1 MKRLLFLIVTILF
14 TAIGQER
21 IEYSVSFENILHHE
35 AEITVTFPNLPAG
48 TLEARMGRSSP
59 GRYALHEFAKNVYNV
74 RAVDGKGKQ
83 LTITRPNLHQWDVA
97 GHDGTVVISYTLF
110 ADHPDGT
117 YAGVDVSHAHLNI
130 PATFL
135 WARGLHERPIQV
147 SLKLPKDSKWK
158 VATQLA
164 RTKDPL
170 TFTAPH
176 LQYFMDSPIE
186 ISDHA
191 LRAWKIDSGGKTYTI
206 KLAAHHDAT
215 DPYIDAYFEMAKPVI
230 LEQMAV
236 FGELPSY
243 DFGEYVFLADFQPWA
258 GGDGME
264 HRNST
269 VISGAASLKPNPFN
283 LLGVLS
289 HEYFHSWNVERIRP
303 KSLEPFNFE
312 EANMSGE
319 LWFAEGFSNYYGTL
333 AIARA
338 QLVSLDRFTRNI
350 RSAVN
355 TVINAP
361 GRAFFNVADM
371 SRQAPFVDAAT
382 AVDRNNRSNTFIS
395 YYTWGEAIGLGLDL
409 SIRSKF
415 PGLSLDDLMRGMWQ
429 KFGKP
434 EKPYTNEDIRI
445 VLGEVTGDQR
455 FANEFFE
462 KYIYGK
468 EAVDYQSLL
477 GNAGLLLRKARAG
490 KATLGPVFL
499 NYDGG
504 KATIAT
510 ATILNS
516 PLYRAGL
523 DRGDKILKIGST
535 AITSKQEWDSLVS
548 DAKPGEKIAIE
559 YEQRAAKKSGT
570 LTFDEDSTL
579 EIVPYEHA
587 SMPVTDAMEAFRASW
602 LGRKS
607 THQLPELNKTCPT
620 CRRTFPFANEFCPHD
635 GSELKTVLEK

>member
-1 MKRLLFLIVTILF
+1 MKRVLFLIVTLLL
-14 TAIGQER
+14 TAIGQEK
-21 IEYSVSFENILHHE
+21 IKYSVSFENALHHE

-48 TLEARMGRSSP
+48 PLETRMGRSSP
-59 GRYALHEFAKNVYNV
+59 GRYTLHEFAKNVYNV

-83 LTITRPNLHQWDVA
+83 LTITRPNVHQWDVA

-130 PATFL
+130 PASFL

-186 ISDHA
+186 ISDHS
-191 LRAWKIDSGGKTYTI
+191 LREWKIDSGGKTYTI

-269 VISGAASLKPNPFN
+269 VISGPASLKPDPFN

-312 EANMSGE
+312 ESNMSGE
-319 LWFAEGFSNYYGTL
+319 LWFAEGFTNYYGTL
-333 AIARA
+333 AVARA
-338 QLVSLDRFTRNI
+338 QLTSLDRFARNI

-361 GRAFFNVADM
+361 GRAFFNVVEM

-395 YYTWGEAIGLGLDL
+395 YYAWGEAIGLGLDL
-409 SIRSKF
+409 SIRSRF
-415 PGLSLDDLMRGMWQ
+415 PGLSLDDVMRGMWQ

-434 EKPYTNEDIRI
+434 EKPYSNEDIRM

-455 FANEFFE
+455 FADEFFE

-468 EAVDYQSLL
+468 DVVDYEALL
-477 GNAGLLLRKARAG
+477 GNAGLLLRNAGAG
-490 KATLGPVFL
+490 KATLGSVLL

-504 KATIAT
+504 KAIITNGT
-510 ATILNS
+510 FLNS
-516 PLYRAGL
+516 P
-523 DRGDKILKIGST
+523 
-535 AITSKQEWDSLVS
+535 
-548 DAKPGEKIAIE
+548 
-559 YEQRAAKKSGT
+559 
-570 LTFDEDSTL
+570 
-579 EIVPYEHA
+579 
-587 SMPVTDAMEAFRASW
+587 
-602 LGRKS
+602 
-607 THQLPELNKTCPT
+607 
-620 CRRTFPFANEFCPHD
+620 
-635 GSELKTVLEK
+635 

>member
-1 MKRLLFLIVTILF
+1 MKRVLFLIVTILS
-14 TAIGQER
+14 TAVAQEK

-35 AEITVTFPNLPAG
+35 AEITVTFPKLPAG
-48 TLEARMGRSSP
+48 PLEARMGRSSP

-83 LTITRPNLHQWDVA
+83 LTITRPNVHQWDIA

-130 PATFL
+130 PASFL

-230 LEQMAV
+230 LEEIAV

-319 LWFAEGFSNYYGTL
+319 LWFAEGFTNYYGTL

-338 QLVSLDRFTRNI
+338 QLTSLDRFTRDI

-355 TVINAP
+355 TVINAS
-361 GRAFFNVADM
+361 GRAFFNVVDM

-415 PGLSLDDLMRGMWQ
+415 PGLSLDDVMRGMWQ

-462 KYIYGK
+462 NYIYGK
-468 EAVDYQSLL
+468 EVVDYQSLL

-504 KATIAT
+504 KATIAGG
-510 ATILNS
+510 TILNS
-516 PLYRAGL
+516 PLYRTGL

-559 YEQRAAKKSGT
+559 YEQRGAKKNGT

-587 SMPVTDAMEAFRASW
+587 SMPVTDAMRAFRASW
-602 LGRKS
+602 IGRKS

-635 GSELKTVLEK
+635 GSELKAVLEK